1 MIIDRL
7 NSIDPIRDPQKSSLG
22 GKAEKAAGGDS
33 ISISSDATQKADL
46 YKAFELAKAAPETRS
61 DRIAELK
68 AKINEP
74 SYIDDAV
81 VSMTADRIIDQ
92 LFGS

>member
-7 NSIDPIRDPQKSSLG
+7 NSIDPIRDPQKPSSG
-22 GKAEKAAGGDS
+22 NKAEKARGGDS
-33 ISISSDATQKADL
+33 ISISSDAAQKAEL
-46 YKAFELAKAAPETRS
+46 FKTFELAKAAPDVRA
-61 DRIAELK
+61 DRVAELK
-68 AKINEP
+68 VKINDA

-81 VSMTADRIIDQ
+81 ISMTADKVIDQ

>member
-7 NSIDPIRDPQKSSLG
+7 NSVDPIKDPQKPALG
-22 GKAEKAAGGDS
+22 GKAEKARGGDS
-33 ISISSDATQKADL
+33 ISISSDAAQKADL
-46 YKAFELAKAAPETRS
+46 YKAFELAKAAPELRS
-61 DRIAELK
+61 DRVAELK

-74 SYIDDAV
+74 SYINDAV
-81 VSMTADRIIDQ
+81 VSMTADKIIDQ

>member
-1 MIIDRL
+1 MTIDRL
-7 NSIDPIRDPQKSSLG
+7 NSIDPIRDPQKPSPG
-22 GKAEKAAGGDS
+22 GKAEKARGGDS
-33 ISISSDATQKADL
+33 ISISSDAAQKADL
-46 YKAFELAKAAPETRS
+46 FNALEAVKAAPETRS
-61 DRIAELK
+61 SRIEELK

>member
-1 MIIDRL
+1 MTIDRL
-7 NSIDPIRDPQKSSLG
+7 NSIDPIRDPQKPVLG
-22 GKAEKAAGGDS
+22 GKAEKAHGGDS
-33 ISISSDATQKADL
+33 ISISSDASQKAEL
-46 YKAFELAKAAPETRS
+46 FKALELAKAAPEMRS

-74 SYIDDAV
+74 SYMDDAV

-92 LFGS
+92 LFGT

>member
-7 NSIDPIRDPQKSSLG
+7 NSVDPIRDPQKPVPGS
-22 GKAEKAAGGDS
+22 KAEKARGDS
-33 ISISSDATQKADL
+33 ISISSDASQKAEL
-46 YKAFELAKAAPETRS
+46 YKTLELAKAAPDVRA
-61 DRIAELK
+61 DRVAELK
-68 AKINEP
+68 AKINDA

-81 VSMTADRIIDQ
+81 VSMTADRVIDQ

>member
-1 MIIDRL
+1 MTIDRL
-7 NSIDPIRDPQKSSLG
+7 NSVDPIRDPQKPSLG
-22 GKAEKAAGGDS
+22 GKAEKARGGDS
-33 ISISSDATQKADL
+33 ISISSDAAQKAEL
-46 YKAFELAKAAPETRS
+46 FKALELAKAAPETRS

-74 SYIDDAV
+74 SYMDDAV
-81 VSMTADRIIDQ
+81 LSMTADRIIDQ

>member
-7 NSIDPIRDPQKSSLG
+7 NSVDPIRDPQKPSPGS
-22 GKAEKAAGGDS
+22 KAEKARGGDS
-33 ISISSDATQKADL
+33 VSISSDATQKAEL
-46 YKAFELAKAAPETRS
+46 YKTLELAKAAPDVRA
-61 DRIAELK
+61 DRVAELK
-68 AKINEP
+68 AKINDA

-81 VSMTADRIIDQ
+81 VSITADKIIDQ